1 MKVGLALGGGGS
13 KGSYQVGVIRALIE
27 EGLLDD
33 LEVVAGTSIGAINA
47 CLIMEHASYGRIM
60 EIWNE
65 MNNSVLYKNGLN
77 RFKLD
82 RLGLFDQTVM
92 YDIIV
97 SKQSKEA
104 ITNSDIKG
112 FAAVTRIKEYNI
124 RKQLSK
130 ESMVGEIISLNDSED
145 PHRVVLASSSVPIVF
160 GPTEIDG
167 EYYVDGGLF
176 NNLPI
181 NVLVDQECDV
191 IIAIGLNPDYELEQY
206 NINND
211 RLIVDFSPDKK
222 LTISVLGMLDF
233 DNKTMQKRLD
243 LGYDNA
249 QKLIKFLKKDFFIE
263 KDKWNNEKKG
273 IVKYRDVVENNGN
286 NEL

>member
-1 MKVGLALGGGGS
+1 M
-13 KGSYQVGVIRALIE
+13 
-27 EGLLDD
+27 
-33 LEVVAGTSIGAINA
+33 
-47 CLIMEHASYGRIM
+47 
-60 EIWNE
+60 
-65 MNNSVLYKNGLN
+65 
-77 RFKLD
+77 
-82 RLGLFDQTVM
+82 
-92 YDIIV
+92 
-97 SKQSKEA
+97 
-104 ITNSDIKG
+104 
-112 FAAVTRIKEYNI
+112 
-124 RKQLSK
+124 
-130 ESMVGEIISLNDSED
+130 
-145 PHRVVLASSSVPIVF
+145 PIVF